1 MQLMLHKP
9 KEALEDVLKVLKWRS
24 SDFEG
29 LCVHAEIFHQLGQFE
44 KSLLVWHRVKKIR
57 PRCNL
62 VRRSSF
68 SCLRCCSLETSS
80 ETQASKQL
88 LRDEAFSILYF
99 CHLIQFLFKVDQ
111 AIESLK
117 NRITS
122 SLQNC
127 FDSDDIKV
135 LVKVD

>member
-1 MQLMLHKP
+1 MNWKGGESFVMQTLSNASDSGDNFSPCITLNFSSRAKLQLMLHKP

-62 VRRSSF
+62 VRRSSL
-68 SCLRCCSLETSS
+68 SCLGCCSLETSS
-80 ETQASKQL
+80 EAKASKQF
-88 LRDEAFSILYF
+88 LR
-99 CHLIQFLFKVDQ
+99 C
-111 AIESLK
+111 
-117 NRITS
+117 
-122 SLQNC
+122 
-127 FDSDDIKV
+127 
-135 LVKVD
+135 